1 MKSNVAAVCLLSM
14 LSVNCGS
21 IVHQTTQQ
29 VHLASEP
36 AGAAVTVACG
46 DVSNDPKLVTPA
58 VVTLHRKP
66 AYCGIKLNKE
76 GYAEKELKFG
86 RQMSGWYLGN
96 VIFGGII
103 GLIVDAANGAMWNRT
118 TPTNARLEAGE
129 VKTTLETADTATT
142 TTGTN

>member
-1 MKSNVAAVCLLSM
+1 MKRNAVAVCLSAVLT
-14 LSVNCGS
+14 VNCGS

-29 VHLASEP
+29 VHVNSEP

-66 AYCGIKLNKE
+66 EYCGIKLNKE

-96 VIFGGII
+96 LIFGGII

-118 TPTNARLEAGE
+118 TPMNATEKAGE
-129 VKTTLETADTATT
+129 VNTSLDASSAAPGSK
-142 TTGTN
+142 